1 MTKTAA
7 LQKFFEGFGLD
18 AYAASSVPSDVIL
31 PYLTYELTVG
41 AWGDGDN
48 NILVNLW
55 FYTTSE
61 AIPNAKVQEISDYI
75 GLGGVRVL
83 CDGGALWIK
92 RGRPFSQSLKEDTAP
107 ELKRRLINIDVEYDT
122 IN

>member
-1 MTKTAA
+1 MTKAAA
-7 LQKFFEGFGLD
+7 LQKFFESFGLD

-83 CDGGALWIK
+83 CDDGALWIK